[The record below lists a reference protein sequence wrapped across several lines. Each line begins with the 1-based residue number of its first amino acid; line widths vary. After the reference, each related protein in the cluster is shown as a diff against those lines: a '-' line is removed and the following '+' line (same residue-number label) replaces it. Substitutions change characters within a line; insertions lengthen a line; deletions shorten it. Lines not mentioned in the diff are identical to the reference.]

1 MDWWRPGKK
10 KRDAHSPV
18 AGAARAPGRGLRHPS
33 PFFYFEKLLDAHPDP
48 EFQAPRGRGC
58 ATRLFIYFFD
68 ETLSFLVR
76 VFTTHTKGEEGR
88 RKKKDDDRSARSIAE
103 GGGGRGRGGEGRGS
117 RQGIDPSDGPDPD
130 ARGRFSSLVRHGGE
144 SEKLVPTHVG
154 TAEAILRKY
163 TLKHG

>member
-1 MDWWRPGKK
+1 M
-10 KRDAHSPV
+10 
-18 AGAARAPGRGLRHPS
+18 
-33 PFFYFEKLLDAHPDP
+33 
-48 EFQAPRGRGC
+48 
-58 ATRLFIYFFD
+58 
-68 ETLSFLVR
+68 R

-103 GGGGRGRGGEGRGS
+103 GGGGRAGERRGN
-117 RQGIDPSDGPDPD
+117 RQGIDPPGGPDPI